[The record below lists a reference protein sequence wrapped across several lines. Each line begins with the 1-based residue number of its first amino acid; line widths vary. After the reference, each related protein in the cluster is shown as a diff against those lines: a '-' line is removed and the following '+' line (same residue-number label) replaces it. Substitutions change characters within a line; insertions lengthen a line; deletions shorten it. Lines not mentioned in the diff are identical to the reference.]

1 VGGQR
6 QNSAAL
12 PRERDP
18 APICQDAW
26 WASGPVWTGRDNL
39 AAVGVGTLDR
49 PACSESLRLLS
60 YPGCLYSVRRRLS
73 IVGFEKV
80 LSALS
85 GTVAMLRDYSA
96 TIAF

>member
-6 QNSAAL
+6 HNSAAL

-26 WASGPVWTGRDNL
+26 WVSGPVWTGRDNF
-39 AAVGVGTLDR
+39 AAASFGTLDR
-49 PACSESLRLLS
+49 PARSESLRLLS
-60 YPGCLYSVRRRLS
+60 DPARLYSVRRRFS

-85 GTVAMLRDYSA
+85 GTVAMLRDYSSM
-96 TIAF
+96 IAF